1 MTAAMSAKNCAVLF
15 FCLHKIFRL
24 YRFRYARIKLKHY
37 TTGGEYGIIEKSMC
51 MNQIKNRK
59 DKKR

>member
-1 MTAAMSAKNCAVLF
+1 MAAAMSVQNCAVLF

-24 YRFRYARIKLKHY
+24 YRFRYVHIKLKHY
-37 TTGGEYGIIEKSMC
+37 KNGGEYGIIKKSVC

-59 DKKR
+59 DEKR